1 MVWSAL
7 QHIYYIVKKYHSAVS
22 CGDEIFVHL
31 PFSLWHGW
39 TTVLVILSLFQAF
52 GVDAITHP
60 AGVWTKIFVFLAL

>member
-1 MVWSAL
+1 
-7 QHIYYIVKKYHSAVS
+7 VKKYHSSVTA
-22 CGDEIFVHL
+22 GDELFVHL

-52 GVDAITHP
+52 GVDAHTHP